1 MLNQLKQKIM
11 NKPTI
16 DPALLGRHR
25 AILDTWNILGKKL
38 FTVKAEPADK
48 AYNDKIR
55 DNNNVRPVKPIMM
68 YIIESIEITSVNV
81 VVAPDNATML
91 IQLNNDPSL
100 QFKLTPAKFC
110 DVSMDKIKEAIQFN
124 DKKEVG
130 RSPLF
135 FRDCNK
141 LTEQVIQLNKLEAQ
155 KADELAEQMLAQS
168 KMLEELNKMQTDAN
182 DRYYEELGKDAT
194 V

>member
-1 MLNQLKQKIM
+1 MNQQ
-11 NKPTI
+11 NI

-25 AILDTWNILGKKL
+25 AVLETWNILGKKL

-48 AYNDKIR
+48 TYNDKIR
-55 DNNNVRPVKPIMM
+55 DNNFIRPVKPIMM

-91 IQLNNDPSL
+91 IQLNGDPSL

-110 DVSMDKIKEAIQFN
+110 EVTMDKIKEAIQFN

-168 KMLEELNKMQTDAN
+168 KMLEDLNKMQTDAN
-182 DRYYEELGKDAT
+182 DRYYEELGKDLTA
-194 V
+194 